1 MKLENVLNV
10 ISGGTKIR
18 IYVGC
23 IKIFEGK
30 MCEVKKT
37 WWDENVKQ
45 FYGCE
50 VIRLNT
56 VDNVIT
62 IAV

>member
-10 ISGGTKIR
+10 ISGGTKIC

-23 IKIFEGK
+23 VKIFEGK
-30 MCEVKKT
+30 MCEAKKS
-37 WWDENVKQ
+37 WWKENVEI
-45 FYGCE
+45 YNDCE

-56 VDNVIT
+56 IDNAIT

>member
-30 MCEVKKT
+30 MCEVKKLGGMKMSNSIM
-37 WWDENVKQ
+37 DAKS
-45 FYGCE
+45 YG
-50 VIRLNT
+50 
-56 VDNVIT
+56 
-62 IAV
+62 